1 VKVFHLVLEEETSA
15 NRAKV
20 QVEVV
25 DKWRQTPDMLTKYIG
40 IVSNLE
46 SSDAGK
52 QILALLANPIGKV
65 NQMSAYPVLQSFD
78 HLDRFDEETKAKM
91 VARLQKMQDSI
102 DKKKE
107 ESLYNQLNIIL
118 KKV

>member
-1 VKVFHLVLEEETSA
+1 M
-15 NRAKV
+15 
-20 QVEVV
+20 VEVFV
-25 DKWRQTPDMLTKYIG
+25 K
-40 IVSNLE
+40 
-46 SSDAGK
+46 
-52 QILALLANPIGKV
+52 IGKV